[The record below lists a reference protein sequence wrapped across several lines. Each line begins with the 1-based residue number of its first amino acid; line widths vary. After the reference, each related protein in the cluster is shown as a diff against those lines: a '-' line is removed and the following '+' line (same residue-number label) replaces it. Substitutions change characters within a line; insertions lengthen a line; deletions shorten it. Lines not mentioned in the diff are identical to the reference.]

1 MLFMLKL
8 EKGCGIQEG
17 LKDFRV
23 NISNIA
29 SGITG
34 MVFSISGIV
43 VIFSN
48 IAAKIGFKAPS
59 ARCLST
65 TAPEFEHHFH
75 ATKHQGL
82 IIVLAQSNCDESNWR
97 FCNDKLS
104 RNFAVKQSPVQSA
117 NH

>member
-1 MLFMLKL
+1 MVNHKEILRLKNL
-8 EKGCGIQEG
+8 G
-17 LKDFRV
+17 LTHRE
-23 NISNIA
+23 IA
-29 SGITG
+29 E
-34 MVFSISGIV
+34 
-43 VIFSN
+43 
-48 IAAKIGFKAPS
+48 AAKIGFKAPS